1 MNCFGRR
8 MKMKK
13 MKSNLDE
20 RQEMQLLQIEHRGFW
35 FAFWALVI
43 SLLIQTGMGI
53 DGFRSIAGEFIV
65 FMLLGIYMVIA
76 CIRNGIW
83 DRKLKPTR
91 KNNIIA
97 STIAGAVVA
106 GFHFFI
112 SYYRYQKLYG
122 SIATAIIMF
131 VSTMI
136 LCYILLSLSI
146 KLYQRSVNKI
156 ERAIEDDLEK

>member
-1 MNCFGRR
+1 
-8 MKMKK
+8 MKK

-20 RQEMQLLQIEHRGFW
+20 RQEMQLLKIEHRGFW
-35 FAFWALVI
+35 FAFLALAI
-43 SLLIQTGMGI
+43 SLLIQTGMGMN
-53 DGFRSIAGEFIV
+53 GFRTIAGEFIV
-65 FMLLGIYMVIA
+65 FMLLAIYMVIA
-76 CIRNGIW
+76 CIKNGIW

-91 KNNIIA
+91 KNNMIA
-97 STIAGAVVA
+97 STIGGAVAA

-131 VSTMI
+131 VTTMI
-136 LCYILLSLSI
+136 LCYILLSFLV

-156 ERAIEDDLEK
+156 ESAIEDDLEK

>member
-53 DGFRSIAGEFIV
+53 DGFR
-65 FMLLGIYMVIA
+65 
-76 CIRNGIW
+76 
-83 DRKLKPTR
+83 
-91 KNNIIA
+91 
-97 STIAGAVVA
+97 TIAGAVVA